1 MTRSAAIVTLSSVGG
16 AKILRGLGLGGKV
29 SRFRDC
35 WKFQGC
41 RPAAGWTMIGHS
53 RYWPEQCLDEVD
65 VEWLLEGGLAY
76 RDGDRSNGVHLVLTQ
91 TGRERL
97 AQVDRSLFQIVPI
110 DIMTTDTKRTEALR
124 RLIAAVRSNFPD
136 AFSLDLA
143 FIVAQHILI
152 QTFGTDWMERHI
164 GPRARLPDFF
174 RSREPAADD
183 RALGIVRAVHL
194 AEMIFN
200 LQDHEGVGKSIGLVA
215 NGDVEAGF
223 TELEVAKLLRVSA
236 RPFWF
241 VTPRGVKGDDYDL
254 EIAFGDA
261 RACAEAKCKIEDTEQ
276 SIQTVVRTLE
286 TARDQL
292 PKDRPG
298 IIIVSIPASWG
309 GSVDDGTKGQ
319 FLEEVVTTFFRRGT
333 QRIVSVAAYTSLVA
347 EDGFVIAPSTYTV
360 EFINPRHRFTQD
372 VAWRM
377 FANMDNVPSDW
388 FSLTA
393 ACA

>member
-1 MTRSAAIVTLSSVGG
+1 
-16 AKILRGLGLGGKV
+16 
-29 SRFRDC
+29 
-35 WKFQGC
+35 
-41 RPAAGWTMIGHS
+41 
-53 RYWPEQCLDEVD
+53 
-65 VEWLLEGGLAY
+65 
-76 RDGDRSNGVHLVLTQ
+76 
-91 TGRERL
+91 
-97 AQVDRSLFQIVPI
+97 
-110 DIMTTDTKRTEALR
+110 MTTDTKRTEALR

-136 AFSLDLA
+136 SFSLDLA
-143 FIVAQHILI
+143 FIVAQHILL
-152 QTFGTDWMERHI
+152 QAFGADWMERHI
-164 GPRARLPDFF
+164 GTRARLPDFF

-241 VTPRGVKGDDYDL
+241 VAPRGVKGDDYDL
-254 EIAFGDA
+254 EIAFGDV

-298 IIIVSIPASWG
+298 IIIVSIPVSWG

-319 FLEEVVTTFFRRGT
+319 FLDEVVTTFFRRGT

-347 EDGFVIAPSTYTV
+347 EDGFIIAPSTFTV

-388 FSLTA
+388 ISLTA